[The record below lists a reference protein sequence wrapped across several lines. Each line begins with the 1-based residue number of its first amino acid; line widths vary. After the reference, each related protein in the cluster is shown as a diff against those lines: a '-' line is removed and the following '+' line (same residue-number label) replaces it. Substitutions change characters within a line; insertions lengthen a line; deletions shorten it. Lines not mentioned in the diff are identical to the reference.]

1 MSSILKQALSVSGR
15 RVSFRRPVFS
25 YFQYGR
31 SFPAPI
37 VPRMPSLLSFRLS
50 LVFLLT
56 VFASGSLAADG
67 AEAALSSDP
76 ARLTRAPQL
85 EEHPLR
91 TSRSGAKLSFPLSDA
106 RSSGLNAVSALAHT
120 AWCAA
125 RRGMPLSGGA
135 GVVRLSLIK
144 SSDFGA
150 FATRYEKT
158 LVSL

>member
-37 VPRMPSLLSFRLS
+37 VPRMPSHLSSRLS

-56 VFASGSLAADG
+56 VFASGSLA

-106 RSSGLNAVSALAHT
+106 RRSGLNAVSAL
-120 AWCAA
+120 
-125 RRGMPLSGGA
+125 
-135 GVVRLSLIK
+135 
-144 SSDFGA
+144 
-150 FATRYEKT
+150 
-158 LVSL
+158 

>member
-37 VPRMPSLLSFRLS
+37 VPRMPSHLSFRLS

-106 RSSGLNAVSALAHT
+106 RRSGLNAVSALDHT
-120 AWCAA
+120 A
-125 RRGMPLSGGA
+125 
-135 GVVRLSLIK
+135 
-144 SSDFGA
+144 
-150 FATRYEKT
+150 
-158 LVSL
+158 